1 MSRLF
6 AALVRHGDYHQL
18 EDTPSAH
25 QPFALNS
32 DGEGHARRAAKLL
45 SEFLGQ
51 QGCSLLPVFNTSRML
66 RAWQTARIMA
76 NELEL
81 EGLVPSTIQLQSFDE
96 LAERG
101 VGAAANLTRKQ
112 IEEVVRQD
120 PRFNDL
126 PKDWKANSHV
136 QLPFQGAESL
146 MQSGHRVATY
156 LIRVMSE
163 LAPMAETDS
172 LKVFVGHG
180 ASIRHAAYHLGVMD
194 YDEVRKFSMSH
205 GKPVILEYIADD
217 YWKHVAGEWKIR
229 ARYKDRI
236 D

>member
-18 EDTPSAH
+18 SDTPSAH
-25 QPFALNS
+25 QPFALNA
-32 DGEGHARRAAKLL
+32 DGEGHARKSAEILTTTL
-45 SEFLGQ
+45 NQLN
-51 QGCSLLPVFNTSRML
+51 CSLLPAFNTSRML
-66 RAWQTARIMA
+66 RAWQTARIIA
-76 NELEL
+76 AELDGREASGITL
-81 EGLVPSTIQLQSFDE
+81 TSFDE
-96 LAERG
+96 LAERC
-101 VGAAANLTRKQ
+101 VGSAANLTRQQ

-126 PKDWKANSHV
+126 PTDWKSNSHV

-156 LIRVMSE
+156 LSRVMAE
-163 LAPMAETDS
+163 LATTVNADS

-180 ASIRHAAYHLGVMD
+180 ASFRHAAYHLGVLN
-194 YDEVRKFSMSH
+194 YDEVVKLSMFH
-205 GKPVILEYIADD
+205 DQPIFLEYIAADN
-217 YWKHVAGEWKIR
+217 WKHVAGDWKIR
-229 ARYKDRI
+229 AQSNDKI